1 LERNHQGLGNR
12 LIDGKAEPEPV
23 VAVESWERLGGI
35 LRSYHRA
42 A

>member
-1 LERNHQGLGNR
+1 MERNHQGLGNR
-12 LIDGKAEPEPV
+12 LIDGEP
-23 VAVESWERLGGI
+23 AVEPATSVESRERLGGI